1 MVEIRT
7 NTEVTEISALDD
19 CGAYFIK
26 AVDLSAGGNVEIF
39 AEVTVNASW
48 YNIGKFNKMLSISAF
63 TRKRCNRIKAII
75 PVRLPEALVHMPSMF
90 FCMGPFCMFSNK
102 GNRVEMLT
110 YAPETNIA
118 VSSSGELEPAYEHVF
133 FNFSEDEKCAK
144 GKKNLRGYS
153 NEFCDLIGSLSGQ
166 YFSYLCPR
174 ATVTLSRVAEYMPTF
189 VAIFHK
195 YISFFGWA
203 VFLSKDVGHYL
214 KPIKKF
220 LILSFLSLKSLRLTR
235 KI

>member
-7 NTEVTEISALDD
+7 NTEVTEISALED
-19 CGAYFIK
+19 CGVYFIK

-48 YNIGKFNKMLSISAF
+48 YNIGKFNKMLSISAL

-118 VSSSGELEPAYEHVF
+118 VSSSGELEPEFEHVF

-144 GKKNLRGYS
+144 GKKNLSRCVKIH
-153 NEFCDLIGSLSGQ
+153 FFLSEG
-166 YFSYLCPR
+166 
-174 ATVTLSRVAEYMPTF
+174 TVTNS
-189 VAIFHK
+189 AI
-195 YISFFGWA
+195 
-203 VFLSKDVGHYL
+203 
-214 KPIKKF
+214 
-220 LILSFLSLKSLRLTR
+220 
-235 KI
+235 